1 MVATLVLGTS
11 AEGRAGSSPASGT
24 KTEAVVRDT
33 SCMGARTLEV
43 RILLPR
49 IRGW

>member
-24 KTEAVVRDT
+24 KIEAAVRDT
-33 SCMGARTLEV
+33 SCKPLTI
-43 RILLPR
+43 ILNF
-49 IRGW
+49 